1 MNSTEGKKVGRLSES
16 FAEFLLNKMKLKH
29 LLIPILAAVALTGC
43 STDDEPG
50 GGDKLQSGK
59 YQLSGKVEKGPF
71 VRGSAIS
78 VQPLNESMTAIGTV
92 FNGEIRDDA
101 GSFDLGQIELASQ
114 FVRIATD
121 GYYFNEVTGVLSTG
135 QLHLIALADLSDRS
149 AVNVNILTHLKSAR
163 IQNLMQGGKT
173 FAESD
178 KQAQKELLT
187 QFGLQAYETTPAES
201 MSISAGTDGSAVLIA
216 ISSLI
221 LNDRSDAE
229 VTQYL
234 SILSQDLAD
243 DGTFTDDN
251 KRTISHDRYQLQNS
265 LDNIANNIKSRYQ
278 DLGQNVTI
286 PDLRYFFDWN
296 GDGVAGNEI
305 VDNVEISLSQ
315 EEVSFDKDGGTATIQ
330 VTSNI
335 PLSIEPYKDPFGDDP
350 SNPGH
355 VGDSFFG
362 DDFVINTGD
371 PIKYSATYEN
381 NVLTINVDKTQRHG
395 AQTAN
400 VYLYDLMGTVR
411 ADVKVN
417 LAGDPSIP
425 LVLGETGKKFVA
437 ASFEYFTKSISWMYY
452 VERGYTGMYQF
463 YDVKCPMNVYDSYN
477 SRAFNAAYYSVA
489 SNARAINAL
498 SSSEY
503 TDASA
508 YFILLNAISYTE
520 MVDKWGRIGISE
532 LADDDYHAP
541 RQETAETT
549 LRYLEN
555 SLDKIS
561 SSFNEK
567 KGMLGTSPDD
577 AFDMPKDVWRLAKAN
592 VYMAL
597 NEPSNAM
604 SYLHEIVDSHR
615 YSLSSG
621 NEYEANSG
629 TILFIKVPDEVMPG
643 HTMSYYSYADV
654 LLLLAECNIATGN
667 TAKATTLIN
676 QVAKAKNISVSGNS
690 IADIEKLRKQL
701 FMPRYFAFQK
711 RNNLGGYAT
720 YQKLWPIP
728 SDQITLSPGWTQNSG
743 Y

>member
-1 MNSTEGKKVGRLSES
+1 
-16 FAEFLLNKMKLKH
+16 MKLKH
-29 LLIPILAAVALTGC
+29 LLIPVLVAVALTGC
-43 STDDEPG
+43 SKDDEPG
-50 GGDKLQSGK
+50 GGEKPQSGK
-59 YQLSGKVEKGPF
+59 YPLSGKVEKGPF
-71 VRGSAIS
+71 VRGSSIS
-78 VQPLNESMTAIGTV
+78 VQPLDEKMSAIGTV

-121 GYYFNEVTGVLSTG
+121 GYYFNEVSGDLSTG

-149 AVNVNILTHLKSAR
+149 TVNVNVLTHLKSAR
-163 IQNLMQGGKT
+163 IQNLMQSGKT
-173 FAESD
+173 FAEAD
-178 KQAQKELLT
+178 KQAQKELFT
-187 QFGLQAYETTPAES
+187 QFGLQNYESTPAEA
-201 MSISAGTDGSAVLIA
+201 MSITSGNDGSGVLIA

-229 VTQYL
+229 ITQYL
-234 SILSQDLAD
+234 SSLSQDLAD

-251 KRTISHDRYQLQNS
+251 KRTISHDRYQLQNN
-265 LDNIANNIKSRYQ
+265 LDNISDNIKSRYN
-278 DLGQNVTI
+278 DLGQNVTV
-286 PDLRYFFDWN
+286 PDLRYFYDWN
-296 GDGVAGNEI
+296 GDGIAGNEI

-315 EEVSFDKDGGTATIQ
+315 EEVSFDKNGGSATIQ

-335 PLSIEPYKDPFGDDP
+335 PLSIEPYKDPFGDEP

-355 VGDSFFG
+355 VGDSFFS
-362 DDFVINTGD
+362 DDFITNTGE

-381 NVLTINVDKTQRHG
+381 NVLTIKVDKTQRHG
-395 AQTAN
+395 TQSAN
-400 VYLYDLMGTVR
+400 IYLYDLMGTVR

-425 LVLGETGKKFVA
+425 LVLGETGKTFVS
-437 ASFEYFTKSISWMYY
+437 ASFEYFAKSLSWMYY

-477 SRAFNAAYYSVA
+477 SRAYNAAYSSIA
-489 SNARAINAL
+489 FNANAIKNLATT
-498 SSSEY
+498 EY
-503 TDASA
+503 ADASA

-532 LADDDYHAP
+532 LTNDNYEIP

-567 KGMLGTSPDD
+567 KGLMGTSPDD

-592 VYMAL
+592 VYIAL
-597 NEPSNAM
+597 NEPSNAIP
-604 SYLHEIVDSHR
+604 YLQEIVDSHR
-615 YSLSSG
+615 YSLSYG

-629 TILFIKVPDEVMPG
+629 TILFVKVPDEVMQG
-643 HTMSYYSYADV
+643 HTLSYYSYADV

-667 TAKATTLIN
+667 AAKASSLIN
-676 QVAKAKNISVSGNS
+676 QVAKAKNISVSGNN
-690 IADIEKLRKQL
+690 IADIETLRKQL
-701 FMPRYFAFQK
+701 FIPRYFAFQK
-711 RNNLGGYAT
+711 RNNLGGYAS
-720 YQKLWPIP
+720 YQRLWPIP
-728 SDQITLSPGWTQNSG
+728 SDQIAMSPGWTQNPG

>member
-1 MNSTEGKKVGRLSES
+1 
-16 FAEFLLNKMKLKH
+16 MKLKH
-29 LLIPILAAVALTGC
+29 LLIPVLVAVALTGC
-43 STDDEPG
+43 SKDDEPG
-50 GGDKLQSGK
+50 GGEKPQSGK
-59 YQLSGKVEKGPF
+59 YPLSGKVEKGPF
-71 VRGSAIS
+71 VRGSSIS
-78 VQPLNESMTAIGTV
+78 VQPLDEKMSAIGTV

-121 GYYFNEVTGVLSTG
+121 GYYFNEVSGDLSTG

-149 AVNVNILTHLKSAR
+149 TVNVNVLTHLKSAR
-163 IQNLMQGGKT
+163 IQNLMQSGKT
-173 FAESD
+173 FAEAD
-178 KQAQKELLT
+178 KQAQKELFT
-187 QFGLQAYETTPAES
+187 QFGLQNYESTPAEA
-201 MSISAGTDGSAVLIA
+201 MSITSGNDGSGVLIA

-229 VTQYL
+229 ITQYL
-234 SILSQDLAD
+234 SSLSQDLAD

-251 KRTISHDRYQLQNS
+251 KRTISHDRYQLQNN
-265 LDNIANNIKSRYQ
+265 LDNISDNIKSRYN
-278 DLGQNVTI
+278 DLGQNVTV
-286 PDLRYFFDWN
+286 PDLRYFYDWN
-296 GDGVAGNEI
+296 GDGIAGNEI

-315 EEVSFDKDGGTATIQ
+315 EEVSFDKNGGSATIQ

-335 PLSIEPYKDPFGDDP
+335 PLSIEPYKDPFGDEP

-355 VGDSFFG
+355 VGDSFFS
-362 DDFVINTGD
+362 DDFITNTGE

-381 NVLTINVDKTQRHG
+381 NVLTIKVDKTQRHG
-395 AQTAN
+395 TQSAN
-400 VYLYDLMGTVR
+400 IYLYDLMGTVR

-425 LVLGETGKKFVA
+425 LVLGETGKTFVS
-437 ASFEYFTKSISWMYY
+437 ASFEYFAKSRSWMYY

-477 SRAFNAAYYSVA
+477 SRAYNAAYSSIA
-489 SNARAINAL
+489 FNANAIKNLATT
-498 SSSEY
+498 EY
-503 TDASA
+503 ADASA

-532 LADDDYHAP
+532 LTNDNYEIP

-567 KGMLGTSPDD
+567 KGLMGTSPDD

-592 VYMAL
+592 VYIAL
-597 NEPSNAM
+597 NEPSNAIP
-604 SYLHEIVDSHR
+604 YLQEIVDSHR

-629 TILFIKVPDEVMPG
+629 TILFVKVPDEVMQG
-643 HTMSYYSYADV
+643 HTLSYYSYADV

-667 TAKATTLIN
+667 AAKASSLIN
-676 QVAKAKNISVSGNS
+676 QVAKAKNISVSGNN
-690 IADIEKLRKQL
+690 IADIETLRKQL
-701 FMPRYFAFQK
+701 FIPRYFAFQK
-711 RNNLGGYAT
+711 RNNLGGYAS
-720 YQKLWPIP
+720 YQRLWPIP
-728 SDQITLSPGWTQNSG
+728 SDQIAMSPGWTQNPG